1 MTNARRAA
9 CARRAVFTGRTC
21 IFQKMGY
28 YIGEK
33 RSRPSFS
40 SSERRTRSTEQ
51 NLRRSGR
58 QRKEGFYYDKD
69 RHRFRILG
77 RR

>member
-1 MTNARRAA
+1 MTKARRAQDV
-9 CARRAVFTGRTC
+9 RRAVFTGRTC

-33 RSRPSFS
+33 RPRPLFS
-40 SSERRTRSTEQ
+40 SSERRTRGTDQ